1 MLRIYTGAHCSDE
14 SCHLVSDLS
23 IAVVTGASSGIGAA
37 TAKLLSQNGF
47 SVIAAARRI
56 ERLNELANSN
66 SNIKAVKLDVTDQSS
81 VDGFIAELADKPVA
95 LLVNN
100 AGGAFDAA
108 PIEKTDPAIW
118 QKTYEV
124 NVIGA
129 LRITKAL
136 LPNLRSNGASHIVV
150 VTSTA
155 GHGVYE
161 NGGSYTT
168 AKHAELAF
176 TQTLRLELNGE
187 PIRITEIAPG
197 MVKTEEFSKVRLGS
211 EEAAAKVY
219 EGVAKPLVAEDI
231 AEAIK
236 WAALLPE
243 HVNIDSMIIRPVAQ
257 AANHKIHRKLT

>member
-1 MLRIYTGAHCSDE
+1 MKL
-14 SCHLVSDLS
+14 
-23 IAVVTGASSGIGAA
+23 AVVTGASSGIGAA
-37 TAKLLSQNGF
+37 TAKALAADGF
-47 SVIAAARRI
+47 TVMASARRLD
-56 ERLNELANSN
+56 RLNELAKEN
-66 SNIKAVKLDVTDQSS
+66 SNIQAVELDVTDQES
-81 VDGFIAELADKPVA
+81 VDKFVSNLAGKPVA

-108 PIEKTDPAIW
+108 PIQSADPNIW

-136 LPNLRSNGASHIVV
+136 LPNLRANNGSHIVV

-155 GHGVYE
+155 GHAVYE

-211 EEAAAKVY
+211 DEAAAKVY
-219 EGVAKPLVAEDI
+219 EGVDAPLVAGDI
-231 AEAIK
+231 AEAIR
-236 WAALLPE
+236 WSAQLPA
-243 HVNIDSMIIRPVAQ
+243 HVNIDSMTIRPVAQ
-257 AANHKIHRKLT
+257 AANHKIHRKPLK